1 MQKIEFGNRRLVGQ
15 KNAREQIERIL
26 NSNRASHS
34 YLFTGPGGVGKTAFT
49 LAFAEYLNGVN
60 NLTELGSH
68 ARSRKKNWLN
78 HPDIHVFIPL
88 PTTVTS
94 NKNKISREMS
104 ERLSLLAEDPYE
116 VVDFKLRPVL
126 SEESSSKNRQAF
138 YPIDYFHSEIR
149 PTFSLKPN
157 EGDFTIVIITGI
169 ETMKKEAA
177 NAFLKLLEEPPEQVI
192 FLLTASGTD
201 QLLPTIVSRCQHI
214 KLAPLS
220 SDVISDALQRYDGMS
235 KSDADYL
242 ARISDGNYA
251 LTRFYDLKLLQE
263 LRTDII
269 RFLRIS
275 YVQDADEVLTLV
287 QDWHSKLNTENQIAL
302 CNSLEMILRDIMIY
316 KETNDRKLVT
326 NIDQL
331 EVIEKFCES
340 LTEARIPEM
349 IEQLNSLKSLLYQN
363 IQFKLAFTVLSFR
376 FSLLMRGHD
385 PAITDNENWK
395 HLPALTELS

>member
-1 MQKIEFGNRRLVGQ
+1 M
-15 KNAREQIERIL
+15 
-26 NSNRASHS
+26 
-34 YLFTGPGGVGKTAFT
+34 TG
-49 LAFAEYLNGVN
+49 
-60 NLTELGSH
+60 
-68 ARSRKKNWLN
+68 
-78 HPDIHVFIPL
+78 
-88 PTTVTS
+88 
-94 NKNKISREMS
+94 
-104 ERLSLLAEDPYE
+104 RLSLLAEDPYE
-116 VVDFKLRPVL
+116 VVDFKLRPIL
-126 SEESSSKNRQAF
+126 NEENSSKNRQAF
-138 YPIDYFHSEIR
+138 YPIDYFQSEIR

-169 ETMKKEAA
+169 ETMKNEAA
-177 NAFLKLLEEPPEQVI
+177 NAFLKLLEEPPKQVI

-251 LTRFYDLKLLQE
+251 LTRFYDLEILQE
-263 LRTDII
+263 IRTDII

-275 YVQDADEVLTLV
+275 YVQDAHAVLTLV

-302 CNSLEMILRDIMIY
+302 CNSLELMLRDIMIY

-349 IEQLNSLKSLLYQN
+349 IEHLNSLKSLLYQN
-363 IQFKLAFTVLSFR
+363 IQFKLAFTALSFR

-385 PAITDNENWK
+385 PAISDSENWK
-395 HLPALTELS
+395 HLPALAELS